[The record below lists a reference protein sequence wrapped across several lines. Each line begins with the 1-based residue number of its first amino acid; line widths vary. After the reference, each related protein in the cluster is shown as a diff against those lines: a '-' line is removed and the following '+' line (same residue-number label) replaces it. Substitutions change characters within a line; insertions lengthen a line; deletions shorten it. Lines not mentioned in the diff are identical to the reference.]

1 MRYGTLLLL
10 LALLLG
16 GCKGGASYTV
26 VRNGGW
32 DGPPPAPRGE
42 VLLTLITP
50 DGRSYDLDR
59 AGIEQLTWVRR
70 TTRHHPHETDPPST
84 FEGVL
89 LEQIVRELNLDPK
102 GLVVRFVALDDYR
115 IDRPWAELAPLEPI
129 LALVQDGRP
138 LTLEN
143 YGPLRVIF
151 PYDRLKPDPTRYNA
165 LWVWQVRVVEF
176 HY

>member
-1 MRYGTLLLL
+1 MRRLALLLL
-10 LALLLG
+10 LVALLTGCRERPSYSVVREG
-16 GCKGGASYTV
+16 GWGGA
-26 VRNGGW
+26 
-32 DGPPPAPRGE
+32 PPAATGE
-42 VLLTLITP
+42 VLLTLVTP

-59 AGIEQLTWVRR
+59 AALERLTWVRR
-70 TTRHHPHETDPPST
+70 TTRHHPHETDPPAT

-89 LEQIVRELNLDPK
+89 LEQLIRELRLEEE

-138 LTLEN
+138 LTVKN
-143 YGPLRVIF
+143 YGPVRVIL
-151 PYDRLKPDPTRYNA
+151 PYDRLEPDPTRYNA

>member
-1 MRYGTLLLL
+1 MRRLAAFLL
-10 LALLLG
+10 LAALLA
-16 GCKGGASYTV
+16 GCKERPSYSV
-26 VRNGGW
+26 VREGGW
-32 DGPPPAPRGE
+32 SGAPPAPTGE
-42 VLLTLITP
+42 VLLTLVTP

-59 AGIEQLTWVRR
+59 AGLERLTWVRR
-70 TTRHHPHETDPPST
+70 TTRHHPQENDPPAT

-89 LEQIVRELNLDPK
+89 LAQIVRELGLDEA

-115 IDRPWAELAPLEPI
+115 LDRPWAELAPLEPI

-138 LTLEN
+138 LTVEN
-143 YGPLRVIF
+143 YGPVRVIL
-151 PYDRLKPDPTRYNA
+151 PYDRLKPDPTRYNT